1 MKELL
6 DMFLTFARIGG
17 FTFGG
22 GYAMLPML
30 QKEVVNGR
38 HWATDEELM
47 DYYAI
52 GQCTP
57 GIIAV
62 NTATFVGYKNR
73 GIPGAIAATLGV
85 IAPSLVIIMI
95 IAAFIS
101 NFIELS
107 FVSSAFAG
115 IRACVCVLI
124 GSAVVKLAK
133 KSLVDKGA
141 IAIAAVVFVLSL
153 FTSVSPA
160 LLVVVAGAEGRKGG
174 EEMMLILELCFRFF
188 CCGLFA
194 IGGGLATLPFL
205 YNISKET
212 GWYTFNDISNMI
224 AVSESTPGPMGVNM
238 ATYVGFH
245 IKGILGGLAAPL
257 SLVLPSVIIIV
268 IISKILDKFKSSSI
282 VQNALYGLRAAS
294 TALIAAAGIGV
305 AKIAFLHVG
314 EDGSLAFSELFSII
328 NWKAIV
334 LSLAIWYG
342 LVKWKKHPILYIVVA
357 AVAGI
362 VFQFH

>member
-115 IRACVCVLI
+115 IRAC
-124 GSAVVKLAK
+124 SAVVKLAK

-153 FTSVSPA
+153 FTSVSPV
-160 LLVVVAGAEGRKGG
+160 LLVVVAGAIGIVLKGG
-174 EEMMLILELCFRFF
+174 
-188 CCGLFA
+188 
-194 IGGGLATLPFL
+194 
-205 YNISKET
+205 
-212 GWYTFNDISNMI
+212 
-224 AVSESTPGPMGVNM
+224 
-238 ATYVGFH
+238 
-245 IKGILGGLAAPL
+245 KG
-257 SLVLPSVIIIV
+257 
-268 IISKILDKFKSSSI
+268 
-282 VQNALYGLRAAS
+282 
-294 TALIAAAGIGV
+294 
-305 AKIAFLHVG
+305 
-314 EDGSLAFSELFSII
+314 E
-328 NWKAIV
+328 
-334 LSLAIWYG
+334 
-342 LVKWKKHPILYIVVA
+342 KK
-357 AVAGI
+357 
-362 VFQFH
+362 

>member
-22 GYAMLPML
+22 GYAMLPI
-30 QKEVVNGR
+30 EVVNGR

-141 IAIAAVVFVLSL
+141 IAIAAVVFVLAL
-153 FTSVSPA
+153 FTSVS
-160 LLVVVAGAEGRKGG
+160 VVVAGAIGIVLKGG
-174 EEMMLILELCFRFF
+174 
-188 CCGLFA
+188 
-194 IGGGLATLPFL
+194 
-205 YNISKET
+205 
-212 GWYTFNDISNMI
+212 
-224 AVSESTPGPMGVNM
+224 
-238 ATYVGFH
+238 
-245 IKGILGGLAAPL
+245 KG
-257 SLVLPSVIIIV
+257 
-268 IISKILDKFKSSSI
+268 
-282 VQNALYGLRAAS
+282 
-294 TALIAAAGIGV
+294 
-305 AKIAFLHVG
+305 
-314 EDGSLAFSELFSII
+314 E
-328 NWKAIV
+328 
-334 LSLAIWYG
+334 
-342 LVKWKKHPILYIVVA
+342 KK
-357 AVAGI
+357 
-362 VFQFH
+362 

>member
-52 GQCTP
+52 GQCT
-57 GIIAV
+57 IAV

-153 FTSVSPA
+153 FTSVSPV
-160 LLVVVAGAEGRKGG
+160 LLVVVAGAIGIVLKGG
-174 EEMMLILELCFRFF
+174 
-188 CCGLFA
+188 
-194 IGGGLATLPFL
+194 
-205 YNISKET
+205 
-212 GWYTFNDISNMI
+212 
-224 AVSESTPGPMGVNM
+224 
-238 ATYVGFH
+238 
-245 IKGILGGLAAPL
+245 KG
-257 SLVLPSVIIIV
+257 
-268 IISKILDKFKSSSI
+268 
-282 VQNALYGLRAAS
+282 
-294 TALIAAAGIGV
+294 
-305 AKIAFLHVG
+305 
-314 EDGSLAFSELFSII
+314 E
-328 NWKAIV
+328 
-334 LSLAIWYG
+334 
-342 LVKWKKHPILYIVVA
+342 KK
-357 AVAGI
+357 
-362 VFQFH
+362 